1 MDPVKRCVGQHIEYE
16 PEWETGF
23 NLLIKLQKSTQSII
37 EWCTNDREIL
47 FKAYNHLLQILF
59 ELESSNASS
68 NFKYESRKIFSKEYR
83 IIEYDIMTQ
92 EISIHAPL
100 TRLLAALHK
109 SLNKFAIKYDD
120 FKLVEDEQIRM
131 NALIEPSLRS
141 LAMAAQINVGL
152 WRRNGYSLLSQV
164 RRHLSCYI
172 LASHICVSRLF
183 KGLFLPKREMQNR
196 DV

>member
-23 NLLIKLQKSTQSII
+23 NLLIKLQKVTNSMI
-37 EWCTNDREIL
+37 EWSASDTSILKQAYGLVLENLNDIE
-47 FKAYNHLLQILF
+47 N
-59 ELESSNASS
+59 SNATS
-68 NFKYESRKIFSKEYR
+68 NFKYESKRLFSKDYR

-92 EISIHAPL
+92 DVSIHAPL

-109 SLNKFAIKYDD
+109 SLFKHSIKYND
-120 FKLVEDEQIRM
+120 FKLIEDEKVRM

-141 LAMAAQINVGL
+141 IAMASQINVGL

-164 RRHLSCYI
+164 TIHVKEFFI
-172 LASHICVSRLF
+172 LQLI
-183 KGLFLPKREMQNR
+183 LFLLIRSIFIKM
-196 DV
+196 